1 MQVSETLSEGLKRE
15 YKVVVEAAEMAAKVT
30 DRLTDIAKEAKMP
43 GFRTGKVP
51 VTILRRTYGRQ
62 ILGEILE
69 QTVNEATTETLEKH
83 ALKPAMQPKIEV
95 VSFDEGADLEYTI
108 QLEVM
113 PEFEPMDFAAL
124 SLERVVADISD
135 AEIDERVNSLA
146 QQFKEFTDGAEG
158 QAAQEGD
165 TVVIDFKG
173 SVDGELFEGGAAEEH
188 SLELGSNMF
197 IPGFEEQLIGVKK
210 GDEKTVKVSF
220 PEEYQ
225 AEHLAGKEAEFA
237 VTVREVKVPL
247 PVAVDDALAEKL
259 GLENLAALKDAV
271 REQSQK
277 DYAEVSRG
285 RLKRLLLDALAD
297 NHDFEVPPSLVENE
311 FEQIWHQ
318 MEEDLKRQDKTIAD
332 LDQSE
337 EEARAEYR
345 DIAVRRVRLG
355 LLLADV
361 GRRNNLSVTQEEVN
375 RAMAEQA
382 QRFPGQEQQ
391 IFEFYQSNPEMR
403 AQLEAPIMED
413 KVVDF
418 ILEMAQVSESK
429 VSVEELMRDPD
440 AEPEGE
446 AESGGEDAKKAEKK
460 AKKPAKKTAK
470 KPAKKPAK
478 KKDD

>member
-30 DRLTDIAKEAKMP
+30 DRLMDIAKEAKMP
-43 GFRTGKVP
+43 GFRPGKVP

-62 ILGEILE
+62 ILGEVLE
-69 QTVNEATTETLEKH
+69 QAVNEATTETLEKH

-113 PEFEPMDFAAL
+113 PEFEPMDFATL
-124 SLERVVADISD
+124 SLERVVAEISD
-135 AEIDERVNSLA
+135 EEIDERVNSLA

-158 QAAQEGD
+158 QAAQDGD

-173 SVDGELFEGGAAEEH
+173 SVDGELFDGGTAEEH
-188 SLELGSNMF
+188 SLELGSNSF
-197 IPGFEEQLIGVKK
+197 IPGFEEQLVGVKK
-210 GDEKTVKVSF
+210 GDELTVTVSF
-220 PEEYQ
+220 PDEYQ

-247 PVAVDDALAEKL
+247 PVAVDDALATKL
-259 GLENLAALKDAV
+259 GLENLAALKGAV
-271 REQSQK
+271 REQSEK
-277 DYAEVSRG
+277 DYAEFSRG
-285 RLKRLLLDALAD
+285 KLKRVLLDALAE
-297 NHDFEVPPSLVENE
+297 NHDFEVPPSLVDGE
-311 FEQIWHQ
+311 FEQIWGQ
-318 MEEDLKRQDKTIAD
+318 VEADLKQQEKTIAD
-332 LDQSE
+332 LDKPE

-345 DIAVRRVRLG
+345 EIAVRRVRLG
-355 LLLADV
+355 LLLSRV
-361 GRRNNLSVTQEEVN
+361 GNDNNLTVTQDEVN
-375 RAMAEQA
+375 RAMATQA

-429 VSVEELMRDPD
+429 VSVEELVRDLD
-440 AEPEGE
+440 DE
-446 AESGGEDAKKAEKK
+446 ESASKDGTGDDGAGADT
-460 AKKPAKKTAK
+460 AAADKPAD
-470 KPAKKPAK
+470 
-478 KKDD
+478 KDDN